1 MTDMSH
7 VSMIATRREDRI
19 TAMLDREDIRALR
32 LHYSALLDGNAADR
46 MGAVFTEDAEVVV
59 TVGAMTGLDESK
71 SSLREAD
78 QTFDTRKA
86 GHFPFVHA
94 IANHEITLTGPDTA
108 TGSCYLLDFVTDRPG
123 TQHPFL
129 LLGRYV
135 DSYVRVNGAWR
146 ISRSELDVLWP
157 NDDAA
162 EA

>member
-1 MTDMSH
+1 MTDS
-7 VSMIATRREDRI
+7 REARI
-19 TAMLDREDIRALR
+19 TAMLDREEIRALR
-32 LHYSALLDGNAADR
+32 LHYSALLDGNEADR
-46 MGAVFTEDAEVVV
+46 MGEVFTEDAEVVV
-59 TVGAMTGLDESK
+59 TVGAMTGLDEIK
-71 SSLREAD
+71 SSLREAY

-123 TQHPFL
+123 AQHPFL

-135 DSYVRVNGAWR
+135 DTYVRVDGEWR

>member
-1 MTDMSH
+1 MTD
-7 VSMIATRREDRI
+7 TRREDRI

-32 LHYSALLDGNAADR
+32 LHYSALLDGNEADR
-46 MGAVFTEDAEVVV
+46 MGEVFTEDAEVVV
-59 TVGAMTGLDESK
+59 TVGAMTGLDEIK
-71 SSLREAD
+71 SSLREAY
-78 QTFDTRKA
+78 QTFDTLKA

-123 TQHPFL
+123 AQHPFL

-135 DSYVRVNGAWR
+135 DTYVRVNGDWR

>member
-1 MTDMSH
+1 MNDMSH
-7 VSMIATRREDRI
+7 ASVMDTRREDRI
-19 TAMLDREDIRALR
+19 SAMLDREDIRALR
-32 LHYSALLDGNAADR
+32 QHYSALLDGNQADR
-46 MGAVFTEDAEVVV
+46 MGEVFTDDAEVIV
-59 TVGAMTGLDESK
+59 TVGSMKGLDEIK
-71 SSLREAD
+71 TSLRGAY
-78 QTFDTRKA
+78 QMFDSRKA

-94 IANHEITLTGPDTA
+94 IANHEITLTGRDTA
-108 TGSCYLLDFVTDRPG
+108 TGNCYLLDFVTDRPG